1 MNLSPTGPG
10 GSAAQDVELNT
21 IAHDSGLSLNVGGG
35 TFFMQQFYYFYY
47 FEKIDLYP
55 KEIRC
60 KNHTFPYVTLLIR
73 NNNIK

>member
-47 FEKIDLYP
+47 FEKIDL
-55 KEIRC
+55 
-60 KNHTFPYVTLLIR
+60 
-73 NNNIK
+73 